1 MKPRRK
7 EKKILFPRMKD
18 KRGGFFNFADYRK
31 TSNRVVYGVMV
42 AFLLLFAFVAVFPI
56 VFLFAS
62 SMKSVAEINSTT
74 YTFWPRQW
82 DFGKISVLWTRF
94 DFGRYYLNTLV
105 YVIGAVIA
113 AVVFNSLLAYAV
125 AVVKPIGYKVINVL
139 VFLGY
144 MVPTILNIFPLLQEI
159 RAFGFLDPDHQSYL
173 TFLPLWL
180 GFGAN
185 AYYYMLFRDYF
196 ARLPKGLVE
205 AASMDGANQVQVF
218 LRVVLPLSR
227 PIIGIVAIFAMTAS
241 YSDFLL
247 PYCVLQQQELQTIVV
262 GIYNISN
269 TNPPL
274 QTPDFLLLILLS
286 VIPQII
292 IFLIFQRQIMNAGA
306 GKGSKE

>member
-1 MKPRRK
+1 MKRLKERK
-7 EKKILFPRMKD
+7 MFMRFSD
-18 KRGGFFNFADYRK
+18 KRGGFLNFADYRQTRHK
-31 TSNRVVYGVMV
+31 VGYFGIILI
-42 AFLLLFAFVAVFPI
+42 LLLFCFIALFPI

-62 SMKSVAEINSTT
+62 SMKSVNEINSAT
-74 YTFWPRQW
+74 YTFWPLEW
-82 DFGKISVLWTRF
+82 DWGKIPSLWSRF
-94 DFGRYYLNTLV
+94 EFGRYYLNTLI
-105 YVIGAVIA
+105 YVAGAVVC
-113 AVVFNSLLAYAV
+113 AVVFNSLLAYGV
-125 AVVKPIGYKVINVL
+125 AVVKPVGYKIINAL
-139 VFLGY
+139 IFLGY

-159 RAFGFLDPDHQSYL
+159 RAFGFLDPDHQTYL

-185 AYYYMLFRDYF
+185 AYYYMLFKDYF
-196 ARLPKGLVE
+196 ERLPKSLIE
-205 AASMDGANQVQVF
+205 AAKMDGSNQLQIF
-218 LRVVLPLSR
+218 LRVVLPLSK

-247 PYCVLQQQELQTIVV
+247 PYCVLQSEKFQTIVV

-269 TNPPL
+269 INPPL

-306 GKGSKE
+306 SKGSKE